1 MVATRT
7 GSKQLLRDLNRSI
20 VFNLLFSEGPISR
33 AELARKSNLTAP
45 AITQIIGDFV
55 TSGLVIERPADS
67 VTVGRRAVM
76 LEINVGAGYVVGVYA
91 KVQDEALVIVVCNLN
106 CDVVHSTI
114 LRHDFPKRVQADP
127 NYQSPPLPV
136 TVQHLRDE
144 GLSQPFINY
153 MSGWKGF
160 VAEEA
165 A

>member
-1 MVATRT
+1 MLHSRQEYPAYNNLLSYFSKGNDMLATRT

-20 VFNLLFSEGPISR
+20 VFNLIFSQGPLSR

-67 VTVGRRAVM
+67 VTVGRRPVM
-76 LEINVGAGYVVGVYA
+76 LEINVDAGYVVGVYA

-114 LRHDFPKRVQADP
+114 IRHDFPTNGEPHHVVQVIVDA
-127 NYQSPPLPV
+127 
-136 TVQHLRDE
+136 
-144 GLSQPFINY
+144 I
-153 MSGWKGF
+153 
-160 VAEEA
+160 
-165 A
+165 